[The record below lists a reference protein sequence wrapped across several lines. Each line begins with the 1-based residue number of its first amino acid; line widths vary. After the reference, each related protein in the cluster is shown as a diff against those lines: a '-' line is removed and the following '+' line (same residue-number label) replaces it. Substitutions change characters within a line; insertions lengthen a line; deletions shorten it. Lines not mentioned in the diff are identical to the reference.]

1 MSLDR
6 MNAASLALC
15 HAKAVLELLTEV
27 GLSSHADAIETV
39 IHFVDE
45 AKNLIDEPVEVGS

>member
-1 MSLDR
+1 